1 VSQFDN
7 IVAVV
12 LGGSNTDFV
21 VTGARPA
28 KPGELVAGS
37 GFTIGPGGKSRNVA
51 QMMATYLGPGRV
63 AFVGRTLAASGD
75 FAELDRIFAEADTG
89 ADIMPRVYSLLAQ
102 VPIQALRRAGVV
114 TDFVTQAPYDGTASG
129 IAEIVVL
136 DSGENMIYSV
146 PGVNAQFAPDDMDR
160 AAPLMAALA
169 ARGGGGVVP
178 LALEIPIDTAL
189 RGAALA
195 REHGLTV
202 ILDPGGINK
211 AKQLN
216 RGATGTIEQLLD
228 QVDIVKPNEH
238 EALLLTGVEVTDDDS
253 AGRAC
258 EVFHDRH
265 GTSQVIITAGS
276 RGAWHWTDGRLAMHP
291 AYRPPEVSD
300 ATGCGDQFMAILCSH
315 LATDPTDMAAAMEHA
330 LVAAALQATRLGIQP
345 VPRAEVLD
353 HVARYRQQSA

>member
-1 VSQFDN
+1 MSQFEA

-21 VTGARPA
+21 VSGARA
-28 KPGELVAGS
+28 ARPGELVAGE

-51 QMMATYLGPGRV
+51 QMMAVYLGPGRV
-63 AFVGRTLAASGD
+63 AFVGRTLAAAGD
-75 FAELDRIFAEADTG
+75 FAELDRIFAEGRAE

-102 VPIQALRRAGVV
+102 VPLQALRRAGVV
-114 TDFVTQAPYDGTASG
+114 TDFVTQVPYDGTASG

-136 DSGENMIYSV
+136 GSGENMIYSV

-160 AAPLMAALA
+160 AAPLFAALA
-169 ARGGGGVVP
+169 ARGNGGVVP

-202 ILDPGGINK
+202 VLDPGGINK
-211 AKQLN
+211 AEQLN
-216 RGATGTIEQLLD
+216 RGATGTLEQLLD

-253 AGRAC
+253 AGRAA
-258 EVFHDRH
+258 EVLHQRH
-265 GTSQVIITAGS
+265 GTRQVIITAGS
-276 RGAWHWTDGRLAMHP
+276 RGAWHWADGRLAFHA
-291 AYRPPEVSD
+291 AYRPGAVAD
-300 ATGCGDQFMAILCSH
+300 TTGCGDQFMAILCSH
-315 LATDPTDMAAAMEHA
+315 LATDPADMALALEHA
-330 LVAAALQATRLGIQP
+330 LVAGGLQAARLGIQP
-345 VPRAEVLD
+345 VARADVLG
-353 HVARYRQQSA
+353 HRARYRQQLA